1 MEDEEIEK
9 LKKFVEELKERRESL
24 RTELNKSVETLR
36 QLDEAMK
43 GIANELKRGVK
54 ITAMN
59 TSPKMENGAKS
70 AIEVSHELLSTGIRK
85 LDDLLFG
92 GLRLSRNVLLYGP
105 PFSGKDVLS
114 YNFIAKS
121 LEESV
126 PVVVISTD
134 RDINQIKYEVGR
146 ITDLSDDAEES
157 GMLKFVDAYSKNI
170 QIAAPSEY
178 ATVVDSGNISSLIKT
193 MDGITSEIRKEHQY
207 YRLLFSS
214 LTPYISQD
222 YENKSMRFLQQF
234 VQKRRAENAVSF
246 YILEE
251 GLFESNTYDSL
262 SYMMDGAIEFKTT
275 NSGNRL
281 RVKGLG
287 NARTR
292 DWVEMY
298 QTDTGFDLGSFTL
311 ERIK

>member
-1 MEDEEIEK
+1 MEDEQFEK
-9 LKKFVEELKERRESL
+9 IRKFVEELKERREAL
-24 RTELNKSVETLR
+24 RAELNKSVETLR
-36 QLDEAMK
+36 QLDEVLK
-43 GIANELKRGVK
+43 GIADELRGGKTDVSSSVPVRHNDGGYPG
-54 ITAMN
+54 I
-59 TSPKMENGAKS
+59 GKS
-70 AIEVSHELLSTGIRK
+70 SDLVSTGIDK
-85 LDDLLFG
+85 LDDLLVG
-92 GLRLSRNVLLYGP
+92 GLRTSRNVLLYGP

-114 YNFIAKS
+114 YNFIARS
-121 LEESV
+121 IEESV

-134 RDINQIKYEVGR
+134 RDINQIKYEAGR
-146 ITDLSDDAEES
+146 ITDRVEEAEKS

-178 ATVVDSGNISSLIKT
+178 ATVVDGGNISALIKT
-193 MDGITSEIRKEHQY
+193 VDAITSEIKKEHPY

-251 GLFESNTYDSL
+251 GIFESNTYESL
-262 SYMMDGAIEFKTT
+262 SYLMDGAIEFRTSG
-275 NSGNRL
+275 SGNRL
-281 RVKGLG
+281 RIRGLG

-298 QTDTGFDLGSFTL
+298 QNDAGFDLGSFTL
-311 ERIK
+311 ERIR